1 MSGVA
6 QATRLTTQGS
16 VVLVKPAVMA
26 TADLKS
32 AKRTSEPAC
41 EERKL
46 ASSLFSVPLNPLTK
60 AVAVAGDDR
69 PWPRGVAP
77 TSGTLVTKN

>member
-6 QATRLTTQGS
+6 QATKFTTQGS

-32 AKRTSEPAC
+32 ASLTSALLC
-41 EERKL
+41 DARKL
-46 ASSLFSVPLNPLTK
+46 ANSLFNVALKPFDK
-60 AVAVAGDDR
+60 AVTVAGDGISL
-69 PWPRGVAP
+69 PRWM
-77 TSGTLVTKN
+77 L

>member
-16 VVLVKPAVMA
+16 VVLVKPVVMA

-32 AKRTSEPAC
+32 AKRTSAPLC
-41 EERKL
+41 EARKL
-46 ASSLFSVPLNPLTK
+46 ANSLFSVPLKPLDK
-60 AVAVAGDDR
+60 AVAVAGD
-69 PWPRGVAP
+69 
-77 TSGTLVTKN
+77 GT